1 MLGRSSVHESISV
14 PPIRNQDLPQYIPS
28 NNLLACLVCG
38 SMIDISD
45 KKEQHVV
52 KCNNCNEATVN
63 AIKLKLFYP
72 QFTNDIFSFIIYIKA
87 NS

>member
-1 MLGRSSVHESISV
+1 MTNPQHSPLSLPGRNGSTGGGAEGIVV
-14 PPIRNQDLPQYIPS
+14 PPIRTQDLPQSIAS

-52 KCNNCNEATVN
+52 KCNNCNEATV
-63 AIKLKLFYP
+63 
-72 QFTNDIFSFIIYIKA
+72 S
-87 NS
+87 